1 MDVNYVINQPEP
13 EDLLTPEGQEEFSLL
28 MSLSLDN
35 LLDETE
41 QQKFQ
46 TYLERYP
53 TFARQWQNWQVLDRQ
68 LVLAPSIEPAA
79 GFVQRFE
86 MRLAQQS
93 IRSRLGRNLWI
104 ALFIIVAWVGMLV
117 GGATLFTYVLLYQGN
132 WLAGL
137 VHNLAYYGAAVTQWF
152 ELTWQTVASWAA
164 TPQAI
169 AFAFIYMVMA
179 AGLLAFWI
187 RFLRN
192 TTQSNE
198 LVSSRAS
205 IELAT

>member
-13 EDLLTPEGQEEFSLL
+13 EETVTPEVQEEFSLL

-35 LLDETE
+35 LLDEIE
-41 QQKFQ
+41 QQQFQ
-46 TYLERYP
+46 LYLDRYP
-53 TFARQWQNWQVLDRQ
+53 VCARQWHSWQALDRH
-68 LVLAPSIEPAA
+68 LGLAPAIEPTA

-86 MRLAQQS
+86 TRLAQQDN
-93 IRSRLGRNLWI
+93 RSLLGRNLWI
-104 ALFIIVAWVGMLV
+104 ALFIVVVWIGMLV
-117 GGATLFTYVLLYQGN
+117 GGATLFTYVLLYQGS

-137 VHNLAYYGAAVTQWF
+137 VHNLAYYGAAISQWF
-152 ELTWQTVASWAA
+152 ELTWQAVMAWAV

-169 AFAFIYMVMA
+169 AFAFVYLVMA

-192 TTQSNE
+192 STQPVE
-198 LVSSRAS
+198 MVSSRA
-205 IELAT
+205 

>member
-13 EDLLTPEGQEEFSLL
+13 EDRLTPEGQEEFSLL

-35 LLDETE
+35 LLDEAE
-41 QQKFQ
+41 QQQFQ
-46 TYLERYP
+46 AYLDRYP
-53 TFARQWQNWQVLDRQ
+53 MFTRQWHSWQVLDRH

-86 MRLAQQS
+86 THLAQQGR
-93 IRSRLGRNLWI
+93 RSLLGRNLWI
-104 ALFIIVAWVGMLV
+104 ALFIVVVWVGMLV
-117 GGATLFTYVLLYQGN
+117 GGATLFTYVLLYQGS

-152 ELTWQTVASWAA
+152 ELTWQTVAAWAA

-169 AFAFIYMVMA
+169 AFAFVYLVMA
-179 AGLLAFWI
+179 GGLLAFWI

-192 TTQSNE
+192 STQSID
-198 LVSSRAS
+198 LVSGSA
-205 IELAT
+205 